1 MIPDTQCRPGVST
14 DYLYWIGRYI
24 ADRRPD
30 VVVHLGDHWDTP
42 SLSSYD
48 VGKRAAEG
56 RRYNKDIDAGNA
68 GMARLL
74 EGMGRYRCRMIFCL
88 GNHEERHDRLAE
100 TMPAMFG
107 TVGCQNLFLGDWE
120 VYGFLEPAMA
130 DGVKYAHY
138 FPRNSNGQITQTK
151 HGAPSAKAQL
161 VREGGSCTAGHQQ
174 GLDVACLPLRGRL
187 QWGLVAGSCYPH
199 EEIYLSPQACYW
211 RGVIVKHEVSGGGYS
226 PMFVSLNYLRGRYGR
241 TKRG

>member
-24 ADRRPD
+24 ADRKPD
-30 VVVHLGDHWDTP
+30 VVIHLGDHWDMP

-48 VGKRAAEG
+48 KGKRCFEG
-56 RRYNKDIDAGNA
+56 RRYAADVDAGNS
-68 GMARLL
+68 GMQRML
-74 EGMGRYRCRMIFCL
+74 EGIGRHRPRLVYLI
-88 GNHEERHDRLAE
+88 GNHEERIERAVESQAE
-100 TMPAMFG
+100 LSG
-107 TVGCQNLFLGDWE
+107 TIGYHNLFLGDWE
-120 VYGFLEPAMA
+120 VHDFLEVAKI
-130 DGVKYAHY
+130 DGIAYCHY

-174 GLDVACLPLRGRL
+174 GLDVASLPLRGTL
-187 QWGLVAGSCYPH
+187 QWGLIAGSCYPH
-199 EEIYLSPQACYW
+199 NETYLSPQQCYW